1 LHKLHAFWTR
11 IKGLLYPSGADDDF
25 SAELESHIAMHVED
39 GVRTGLS
46 ADEAR
51 RRALMKLGGAEQ
63 IRQARRERRT
73 LPWFEN
79 LMRDLRYA
87 FRTLAKNPAVALVA
101 ILSIGLGI
109 GANATIFAMVSRFVL
124 RPAPMGDPSTLLSLH
139 IAPRDGTA
147 CCNEFPLPV
156 YDDIRDQAK
165 AFSGVA
171 AYYELI
177 PASLSGSGEP
187 ERVFGQAVTPNFFDV
202 LELPMVLGRGF
213 SQAEDRAP
221 VVVISARLWQS
232 RFASDPQI
240 IGKNIKVSSR
250 SFTVIGVAP
259 ASFHSVDQILDPEV
273 WVPLGIAEQLVP
285 NLPPRDSR
293 EYHWLALVARLRP
306 GISRKQATSELDT
319 LSQRFAV
326 AYPKTDRDNA
336 FIFEQAGSLPPRE
349 RTAVLTFLLALS
361 IVVLLLLA
369 IAGANVANLLFAKAA
384 GRQREMAVRLALGAT
399 RGRLRRQ
406 LLIESTLLGVAG
418 GVLGVLFSLW
428 STQALS
434 AFHVPAP
441 VPLNLSVALDWRTLL
456 YTLAI
461 SILCGVLLGVAPA
474 WAASRPL
481 LSNALKGEDA
491 LTRPGRRFTLRN
503 VLVVA
508 QIAMS
513 VVLLSVTGL
522 FLRSLE
528 SAASIN
534 IGFRPQGLLLLS
546 LDPRLNGYTPSQI
559 SQFLAELRQRVAA
572 LPGVDHVVSTDM
584 ALLSGGGRSD
594 GFTVAGHAGKD
605 ALNATA
611 DLFMT
616 TPGYFDTLGIP
627 IISGHDFGNESAA
640 APKVAIISKSFADR
654 LFPGMNPIGKHVE
667 GGRWNYEIIGVAGNV
682 IARTLGEDARP
693 VLYRS
698 LDQSI
703 PEDASLM
710 GYTLV
715 IHTPGN
721 PAVLAEPVRRQIYA
735 LDPNIAIYNEETM
748 EEHVRAAYFL
758 PRLAATLFG
767 VFGGIGLILAAVGL
781 YGVMSYAVSRRTREI
796 GIRMALGARRNV
808 VEGLIVRQGMVLA
821 LIAMLLGW
829 PAAWMLSKLAT
840 SFLYGIQPH
849 DALTFAIA
857 PVFLAVIALI
867 ACWLPARRAASVDPV
882 QALRTE

>member
-1 LHKLHAFWTR
+1 MRNLRGLWTR
-11 IKGLLYPSGADDDF
+11 IKGLHSSGADEEF
-25 SAELESHIAMHVED
+25 AAELESHIAMHMEE
-39 GVRTGLS
+39 GVRSGLG
-46 ADEAR
+46 AEEAR
-51 RRALMKLGGAEQ
+51 RRALIQLGGAEQ
-63 IRQARRERRT
+63 VRQARRERRT
-73 LPWFEN
+73 LPWIEN
-79 LMRDLRYA
+79 LLRDLRYA
-87 FRTLAKNPAVALVA
+87 LRTLGKHPAVTVVA

-124 RPAPMGDPSTLLSLH
+124 RPAPVGDPSMLLSLH
-139 IAPRDGTA
+139 IAERGSP

-156 YDDIRDQAK
+156 YNDIRDQAK
-165 AFSGVA
+165 AFSAVA

-232 RFASDPQI
+232 RFGSDPQI
-240 IGKNIKVSSR
+240 IGKNIQISSHT
-250 SFTVIGVAP
+250 FTVIGIAP
-259 ASFHSVDQILDPEV
+259 ASFHSVDQLLDPEV

-293 EYHWLALVARLRP
+293 EYHWLAIVARLRP
-306 GISRKQATSELDT
+306 GMSPKQAASELDT
-319 LSQRFAV
+319 LAHRFAV
-326 AYPKTDRDNA
+326 GYPKTDKDNG

-361 IVVLLLLA
+361 IIVLLLLA

-418 GVLGVLFSLW
+418 GTAGVALSLW

-434 AFHVPAP
+434 AFHIPAP
-441 VPLNLSVALDWRTLL
+441 VPLDIHIVLDWRTVL
-456 YTLAI
+456 YILAV
-461 SILCGVLLGVAPA
+461 SILCGVFVGMAPA
-474 WAASRPL
+474 WAASRPVL
-481 LSNALKGEDA
+481 ANALKVEDA
-491 LTRPGRRFTLRN
+491 LSNPGRRFSLRN

-513 VVLLSVTGL
+513 IVLLCVTGL

-528 SAASIN
+528 SAAGID
-534 IGFRPQGLLLLS
+534 IGFRPNGLLLLS
-546 LDPRLNGYTPSQI
+546 VDPRLNGYKPAEI
-559 SQFLAELRQRVAA
+559 SRLFVELRRRVAA
-572 LPGVDHVVSTDM
+572 LPGVDAVVSTDL
-584 ALLSGGGRSD
+584 ALLSSGHRSD
-594 GFTVAGHAGKD
+594 GFTVTGEDEKGQ
-605 ALNATA
+605 TIPSA
-611 DLFMT
+611 DLYMT
-616 TPGYFDTLGIP
+616 TPGYFDALGIP
-627 IISGHDFGNESAA
+627 RLAGRDFANDGAGGSR
-640 APKVAIISKSFADR
+640 VAIVNKAFADR
-654 LFPGMNPIGKHVE
+654 LFPGTNPIGQHVS
-667 GGRWNYEIIGVAGNV
+667 GGSWTYEIVGVVGNTKS
-682 IARTLGEDARP
+682 RTLGEDTRP
-693 VLYRS
+693 ILYRS

-703 PEDASLM
+703 TEDPSLL
-710 GYTLV
+710 GYTLIV
-715 IHTPGN
+715 HTTGN
-721 PAVLAEPVRRQIYA
+721 PATLAEPVRRQLYA

-748 EEHVRAAYFL
+748 EEHVKAAYFL

-767 VFGGIGLILAAVGL
+767 VFGCIGLVLAAIGL

-796 GIRMALGARRNV
+796 GIRMAMGARRGV
-808 VEGLIVRQGMVLA
+808 VERLIVRQGMVLA

-829 PAAWMLSKLAT
+829 PAAWMLSKLAS

-849 DALTFAIA
+849 DVLTFAIA
-857 PVFLAVIALI
+857 PVFLAAIAFV
-867 ACWLPARRAASVDPV
+867 ACWLPARRAASVDPMR
-882 QALRTE
+882 ALRTE

>member
-1 LHKLHAFWTR
+1 MRKLRALWTR
-11 IKGLLYPSGADDDF
+11 LIGLLHPDPADNDF

-39 GVRTGLS
+39 GVRAGLS
-46 ADEAR
+46 AEEAR
-51 RRALMKLGGAEQ
+51 RRALLQLGGAEQ
-63 IRQARRERRT
+63 IRQARRERHT
-73 LPWFEN
+73 LPWLEN
-79 LMRDLRYA
+79 MMRDLRYA
-87 FRTLAKNPAVALVA
+87 FRILAKHPAVTLVA

-109 GANATIFAMVSRFVL
+109 GANATIFAMVSRFVV

-139 IAPRDGTA
+139 IAPRDGGP

-156 YDDIRDQAK
+156 YDDIRDQTK

-177 PASLSGSGEP
+177 PASLSGGGDP
-187 ERVFGQAVTPNFFDV
+187 ERVFAQAVTPNFFDV
-202 LELPMVLGRGF
+202 LELPIVLGRGF
-213 SQAEDRAP
+213 AQAEGRAP

-240 IGKNIKVSSR
+240 IGKRIKISSH
-250 SFTVIGVAP
+250 SFTVIGIAP

-293 EYHWLALVARLRP
+293 EYHWLAVVVRLRP
-306 GISRKQATSELDT
+306 GISRKQAASELGT
-319 LSQRFAV
+319 LASRFAT
-326 AYPKTDRDNA
+326 AYPATDKDNT
-336 FIFEQAGSLPPRE
+336 FVFEQAGSLPPRQ
-349 RTAVLTFLLALS
+349 RTAVVTFLLALS

-406 LLIESTLLGVAG
+406 LLIESTLLGIAG
-418 GVLGVLFSLW
+418 GVLGVFFSLW

-434 AFHVPAP
+434 AFHLPAP
-441 VPLNLSVALDWRTLL
+441 IPLNLYIALDWRTLL

-461 SILCGVLLGVAPA
+461 SILCGVLLGLAPA

-491 LTRPGRRFTLRN
+491 LMRPGRRFTLRN
-503 VLVVA
+503 ILVVV

-513 VVLLSVTGL
+513 VVLLTVTGL

-528 SAASIN
+528 TAARID

-546 LDPRLNGYTPSQI
+546 MDPRLNGYTPSRI
-559 SQFLAELRQRVAA
+559 AQFLADLRRRVAA

-594 GFTVAGHAGKD
+594 GFTVAGHSGKD
-605 ALNATA
+605 AVNATA

-627 IISGHDFGNESAA
+627 IVSGRDFGNEPAD
-640 APKVAIISKSFADR
+640 APKVAIVSKTFAER
-654 LFPGMNPIGKHVE
+654 LFPGVNPIGQHVE
-667 GGRWNYEIIGVAGNV
+667 GGHWNYEIIGVVAN
-682 IARTLGEDARP
+682 AKSRTLGEDTRP

-703 PEDASLM
+703 TDDASLM

-715 IHTPGN
+715 VHTPGN
-721 PAVLAEPVRRQIYA
+721 PAALADPVRRQIYT

-748 EEHVRAAYFL
+748 EEHVKAAYFL

-767 VFGGIGLILAAVGL
+767 VFGGIGLVLAAIGL

-796 GIRMALGARRNV
+796 GIRMAMGAQRGV
-808 VEGLIVRQGMVLA
+808 VEKLIVRQGMVLA

-829 PAAWMLSKLAT
+829 PAAWMLSKLAS

-849 DALTFAIA
+849 DVFTFTIA
-857 PVFLAVIALI
+857 PVFLAGIAFL